1 MWVLIL
7 LTVNMHDVADV
18 PSEIHI
24 PYHTEIECEKAV
36 AAMSYNLKFKHYKVT
51 ALCHEQSS

>member
-7 LTVNMHDVADV
+7 LTVNMHDVSDIQ
-18 PSEIHI
+18 SEIHI

-36 AAMSYNLKFKHYKVT
+36 AAMTYNFKLKQYKVN
-51 ALCHEQSS
+51 ALCKQSS

>member
-7 LTVNMHDVADV
+7 LTVNMHDVADIQ
-18 PSEIHI
+18 SEIHI
-24 PYHTEIECEKAV
+24 PYHTEIDCEKAV
-36 AAMSYNLKFKHYKVT
+36 GALSYNLKLKQYKVT